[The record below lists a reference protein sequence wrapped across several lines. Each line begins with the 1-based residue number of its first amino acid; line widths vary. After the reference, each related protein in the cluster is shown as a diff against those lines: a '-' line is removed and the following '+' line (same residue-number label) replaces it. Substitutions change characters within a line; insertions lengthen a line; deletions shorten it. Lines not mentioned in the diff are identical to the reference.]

1 MSESEYKE
9 FVLADYDRQVGAHL
23 LLSELLVPTPANI
36 KAEIV
41 KFCEQ
46 GSALSAGDEQILRSF
61 VGTRAD
67 AAAYRIAFLNGT
79 ADPFRPL
86 INLLAE
92 RSKGTNIRNVNL
104 LALLVGFKPRPY
116 HPTMVRKDTTD
127 GPIIVLPTSP
137 PRVDP
142 PPVDPLQKNRKK
154 LIIYTLVSLAVVIGG
169 YFTYDY
175 LAHRL
180 TGNER
185 CMYWDDD
192 HYQPIDCNEKPPHSQ
207 SQPIVWQLVDGLKRI
222 TKPDTLTPYSVRKVW
237 YIQYNGKV
245 EFFTGEGLY
254 PPDTSRRLLP
264 MTDHILK
271 KYVYH
276 IAD

>member
-9 FVLADYDRQVGAHL
+9 FVLADYDRQAGAHL

-41 KFCEQ
+41 KLCEQ
-46 GSALSAGDEQILRSF
+46 GSALNVGDEQILRSF

-67 AAAYRIAFLNGT
+67 AAAYRIAFQNGT

-104 LALLVGFKPRPY
+104 LALLIGFKPRPY
-116 HPTMVRKDTTD
+116 HPRMVRKETTD
-127 GPIIVLPTSP
+127 GPIIVLPPLLP
-137 PRVDP
+137 PQP
-142 PPVDPLQKNRKK
+142 PQVGPPSKNLKR
-154 LIIYTLVSLAVVIGG
+154 LIIYMLISLGVVIGG
-169 YFTYDY
+169 YFVYDY

-180 TGNER
+180 TGSER

-192 HYQPIDCNEKPPHSQ
+192 HYQPIDCNEKLPHGQ
-207 SQPIVWQLVDGLKRI
+207 SQPIVRQLVTGLKRI

-245 EFFTGEGLY
+245 EFFTAEGLY

-276 IAD
+276 IAN

>member
-9 FVLADYDRQVGAHL
+9 LVLADYDRQMAAAL
-23 LLSELLVPTPANI
+23 LPSELLVPTPGNI

-41 KFCEQ
+41 KICEQ
-46 GSALSAGDEQILRSF
+46 GSALSAGDEKILRSF
-61 VGTRAD
+61 VGERPD
-67 AAAYRIAFLNGT
+67 AAAYRNAFYNGK

-86 INLLAE
+86 VNLLAE
-92 RSKGTNIRNVNL
+92 RSMGTNIRNVNL
-104 LALLVGFKPRPY
+104 LALLIGFKPRPY
-116 HPTMVRKDTTD
+116 HPNMVCKKTGD
-127 GPIIVLPTSP
+127 GSTIIL
-137 PRVDP
+137 
-142 PPVDPLQKNRKK
+142 PPVGPLLKDRKR
-154 LIIYTLVSLAVVIGG
+154 LIIYILVFLTVVTGG
-169 YFTYDY
+169 YFTYDHY
-175 LAHRL
+175 VHRV

-192 HYQPIDCNEKPPHSQ
+192 HYQPIDCNEKPPRGQ
-207 SQPIVWQLVDGLKRI
+207 SQPIVRQLVTRLKRI
-222 TKPDTLTPYSVRKVW
+222 TRPDTLTPYSVRKVW
-237 YIQYNGKV
+237 YANYNGKV
-245 EFFTGEGLY
+245 EFFTAEGLY